1 MVKEGIVMSKNLIV
15 YYSRKGENYWLGGV
29 KNLIKGNTET
39 AAEFI
44 QKAVGGD
51 LFEVDTVKPYAE
63 DYHICTDEAKKELN
77 ADIRPEIKRFL
88 DSIDEYDTIFVGFPN
103 WWGTMPMAMFT
114 FLEHYD
120 FSGKKIAPFCT
131 NEGSGMG
138 NSERDLAKICKG
150 AEIVRGLPITG
161 HQTKNSEAKISE
173 WAKKQ
178 IK

>member
-1 MVKEGIVMSKNLIV
+1 
-15 YYSRKGENYWLGGV
+15 
-29 KNLIKGNTET
+29 
-39 AAEFI
+39 
-44 QKAVGGD
+44 
-51 LFEVDTVKPYAE
+51 
-63 DYHICTDEAKKELN
+63 
-77 ADIRPEIKRFL
+77 
-88 DSIDEYDTIFVGFPN
+88 
-103 WWGTMPMAMFT
+103 MPMAMFT